1 MGAMAQASIKNSI
14 FAAGLENKEELL
26 ISRGAAITL
35 GRVTAPA
42 PFVPE
47 KGVTVSS
54 ENETME
60 PIRIGISACLLG
72 ENVRYDG
79 GHKKDRYFTDTL
91 SQYFEYVPVCPEVEY
106 GLGIPREALRLVG
119 DPESPRLVTSKTG
132 VDHTEGMLKFSKK
145 KALELEDKGLCGF
158 IFKSRSP
165 SSGMERVKVYN
176 ETGMPV
182 KKGVGLFARVFM
194 DHFPLVPVEEEG
206 RLHDP
211 RLRENFITRIF
222 VLKSWRETASGKPK
236 LGHLVEF
243 HARNKLLLLS
253 HSEKH
258 YRILGKMVA
267 GGKEFPLRELF
278 SKYETLLMETLKLKT
293 TAKKNAN
300 VLQHMLG
307 YFKKNLTSDEKQEL
321 LEIIDHYRKGDLPLI
336 VPVTLMNHY
345 VRKYEESYLKKQTFL
360 SPHPI
365 ELQLRNHV

>member
-1 MGAMAQASIKNSI
+1 M
-14 FAAGLENKEELL
+14 
-26 ISRGAAITL
+26 
-35 GRVTAPA
+35 
-42 PFVPE
+42 
-47 KGVTVSS
+47 
-54 ENETME
+54 
-60 PIRIGISACLLG
+60 
-72 ENVRYDG
+72 
-79 GHKKDRYFTDTL
+79 
-91 SQYFEYVPVCPEVEY
+91 
-106 GLGIPREALRLVG
+106 
-119 DPESPRLVTSKTG
+119 
-132 VDHTEGMLKFSKK
+132 
-145 KALELEDKGLCGF
+145 
-158 IFKSRSP
+158 
-165 SSGMERVKVYN
+165 
-176 ETGMPV
+176 
-182 KKGVGLFARVFM
+182 
-194 DHFPLVPVEEEG
+194 
-206 RLHDP
+206 
-211 RLRENFITRIF
+211 
-222 VLKSWRETASGKPK
+222 
-236 LGHLVEF
+236 EF